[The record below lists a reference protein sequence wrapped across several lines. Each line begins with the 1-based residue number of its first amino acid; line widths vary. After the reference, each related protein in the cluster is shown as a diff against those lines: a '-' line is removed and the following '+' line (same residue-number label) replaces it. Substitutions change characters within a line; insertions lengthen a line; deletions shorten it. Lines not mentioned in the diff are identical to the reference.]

1 MCKRLT
7 DTQQIYFKN
16 CEIPAV
22 FLLTGM
28 VNSRRVRRISFF
40 EKFIMA
46 YGGLR
51 GAVCFSLSH
60 MLRSDSVR
68 PRELFLTTTL
78 AVVIFTVFLQVTLVY
93 YCGLCLLTAQLFA
106 GHHIEATDESVQ
118 DQKMR
123 RAKGPAFDRRF
134 E

>member
-1 MCKRLT
+1 
-7 DTQQIYFKN
+7 
-16 CEIPAV
+16 
-22 FLLTGM
+22 M

-60 MLRSDSVR
+60 MLRSNIVR

-78 AVVIFTVFLQVTLVY
+78 AVVIFTVFLQVTYWSIIVVIGFFTARLFS
-93 YCGLCLLTAQLFA
+93 GLN
-106 GHHIEATDESVQ
+106 IEATDETVQ

-123 RAKGPAFDRRF
+123 RAKRPAFDR
-134 E
+134 